1 MRLASLSLVTLVI
14 VLALG
19 CGGSRHHRAP
29 PRPAEPSVASSAFNA
44 GWNAGWDGVR
54 YGGRI
59 AFRNHAEAVTP
70 APPEALGAPYS
81 RCDGELRARGF
92 DLTRENAPALVTAR
106 AIAAS
111 ASGPFDLVV
120 VPGFTP
126 LDLAA
131 PTPELHPEAQARLLR
146 ALDDLR
152 AGAAP
157 LVMVSGGNVH
167 PEGTPQNEALEMKR
181 FLLAHG
187 VPEERILVEPCAR
200 HSHTNLRNV
209 SRFMLSV
216 GLRRALIVT
225 SIDQAYYF
233 ANPRASSFDARCL
246 ADLGYL
252 VGAFEGVDAYRV
264 AFEPSGR
271 TFSVGPDPR
280 DP

>member
-1 MRLASLSLVTLVI
+1 MRRAILSLVP
-14 VLALG
+14 VLALVMG
-19 CGGSRHHRAP
+19 CGGRPHHRSAQA
-29 PRPAEPSVASSAFNA
+29 AEPTVAGSAL
-44 GWNAGWDGVR
+44 NAGWDGVR
-54 YGGRI
+54 YGSRI
-59 AFRNHAEAVTP
+59 VFRERSESVSP
-70 APPEALGAPYS
+70 APPEALGSQYS
-81 RCDGELRARGF
+81 RCEAELRARGI
-92 DLTRENAPALVTAR
+92 DVARENGPALLTAR
-106 AIAAS
+106 AIATQ
-111 ASGPFDLVV
+111 ASGPFDLLV

-131 PTPELHPEAQARLLR
+131 PASELHPEAQARLLR

-167 PEGTPQNEALEMKR
+167 PDGTPFNEALEMKR
-181 FLLAHG
+181 FLIAHG
-187 VPEERILVEPCAR
+187 VPEARVVVEPCAR
-200 HSHTNLRNV
+200 HSHTNVRNV
-209 SRFMLSV
+209 ARFMLST

-246 ADLGYL
+246 SDLGYL
-252 VGAFEGVDAYRV
+252 VGAFEGVDMYRV

-271 TFSVGPDPR
+271 TLAVGPDPR

>member
-1 MRLASLSLVTLVI
+1 MGRAFTSLSLVIALPVA
-14 VLALG
+14 LALG
-19 CGGSRHHRAP
+19 CGSRQHRKPVRAQ
-29 PRPAEPSVASSAFNA
+29 EPTAA
-44 GWNAGWDGVR
+44 GAAWNAGWDGVR

-59 AFRNHAEAVTP
+59 AFRDRSEAVVP
-70 APPEALGAPYS
+70 APPEALGAPYP
-81 RCDGELRARGF
+81 RCDDTELRARGV
-92 DLTRENAPALVTAR
+92 DVARENAPALVTAR
-106 AIAAS
+106 SAAAH
-111 ASGPFDLVV
+111 ASSPFDLLV

-126 LDLAA
+126 LDLAVPA
-131 PTPELHPEAQARLLR
+131 SELHAEAQARLLR

-167 PEGTPQNEALEMKR
+167 PDGTPFNEALEMKR
-181 FLLAHG
+181 FLLARG
-187 VPEERILVEPCAR
+187 VPEERILIEPCAR
-200 HSHTNLRNV
+200 HSHTNVRNV
-209 SRFMLSV
+209 ARFMLST

-225 SIDQAYYF
+225 SFDQAYYF

-252 VGAFEGVDAYRV
+252 VGAFEPVDRYRV

-271 TFSVGPDPR
+271 ALATGADPR